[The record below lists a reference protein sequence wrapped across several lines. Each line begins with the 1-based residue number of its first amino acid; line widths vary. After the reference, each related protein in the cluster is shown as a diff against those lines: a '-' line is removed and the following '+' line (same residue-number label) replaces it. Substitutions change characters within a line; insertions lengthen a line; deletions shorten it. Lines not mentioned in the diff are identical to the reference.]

1 MSRVSENSSLHA
13 IKYSVGKTKSKVED
27 LQIKGS
33 NMKRMQKP
41 SDDPIGNVDL
51 LQIRSRNIDAQQYL
65 RNLNFAQTNLSFTE
79 TVLEEL
85 TEILT
90 KAKEL
95 AIGQASDI
103 YNPEVRQ
110 SVSKEIHQLR
120 LQALSLANK
129 RMGNRYLFAGQK
141 LLTKPFDSE
150 GKYLGDKNKIHIEI
164 NKDVFIPINI
174 TGAELFFDKEA
185 RPSSKLALP
194 DAASQLP
201 TNPNQL
207 EDPVALNRTPASANQ
222 LGEVNSVRSSIF
234 DELASLENALLTN
247 NPDIVQN
254 LLEQLDRSIDRV
266 IAHRTQVGALSNNI
280 NNAENN
286 IEKQKLLNEE
296 FKTKVEDAD
305 VTELFSNLQKEQ
317 NILKATYQASG
328 TLMNQQLMDFLR

>member
-1 MSRVSENSSLHA
+1 MTRVSENSSIHA
-13 IKYSVGKTKSKVED
+13 INHSVGKSKSKVED
-27 LQIKGS
+27 LQIRGS
-33 NMKRMQKP
+33 TMKRIAKP

-51 LQIRSRNIDAQQYL
+51 LQIRSQNIDAQQYL
-65 RNLNFAQTNLSFTE
+65 RNVSFAQTNLSFTE
-79 TVLEEL
+79 NVLEEM
-85 TEILT
+85 TDILT

-110 SVSKEIHQLR
+110 SVAKEIHQLR
-120 LQALSLANK
+120 MQALSLANK
-129 RMGNRYLFAGQK
+129 RNGNRYIFAGQK
-141 LLTKPFDSE
+141 LLTKPFDNE

-164 NKDVFIPINI
+164 NKDVFIPINV

-185 RPSSKLALP
+185 RPSSKLTLP
-194 DAASQLP
+194 DDPAKLP
-201 TNPNQL
+201 TQQID
-207 EDPVALNRTPASANQ
+207 DPVSLNRSPASVAPAT
-222 LGEVNSVRSSIF
+222 EVNNVRSSIF

-266 IAHRTQVGALSNNI
+266 IAHRTNVGALANNI

-296 FKTKVEDAD
+296 YKTKVEDAD
-305 VTELFSNLQKEQ
+305 VAELMSNLQKEQ
-317 NILKATYQASG
+317 AVLKATYQASG
-328 TLMNQQLMDFLR
+328 TLMNQKLMDFLR

>member
-1 MSRVSENSSLHA
+1 MTRVSENSSIHA
-13 IKYSVGKTKSKVED
+13 IKYSVGKTKGKVED

-51 LQIRSRNIDAQQYL
+51 LQIRSKNIDAQQYL
-65 RNLNFAQTNLSFTE
+65 RNINFAQTNLGFTE

-85 TEILT
+85 TDILS

-141 LLTKPFDSE
+141 LLSKPFNNE
-150 GKYLGDKNKIHIEI
+150 GQYQGDQNKIFIEI

-174 TGAELFFDKEA
+174 TGAELFFDKESQPNS
-185 RPSSKLALP
+185 RLVLP
-194 DAASQLP
+194 DKPGEIPHQEEIKVP
-201 TNPNQL
+201 
-207 EDPVALNRTPASANQ
+207 NRTIASDAGVG
-222 LGEVNSVRSSIF
+222 GESIRSSVF

-280 NNAENN
+280 SNAENN
-286 IEKQKLLNEE
+286 IEKMKLLNEE
-296 FKTKVEDAD
+296 YKTKVEDAD
-305 VTELFSNLQKEQ
+305 VAELFSNLQKEQ
-317 NILKATYQASG
+317 SILKATYQASG

>member
-1 MSRVSENSSLHA
+1 MTRVSENSSIHA
-13 IKYSVGKTKSKVED
+13 IQHSVGKSKSKVED
-27 LQIKGS
+27 LQIRGS
-33 NMKRMQKP
+33 TMKRIGKP

-51 LQIRSRNIDAQQYL
+51 LQIRSQNIDAQQYL
-65 RNLNFAQTNLSFTE
+65 RNVSFAQTNLSFTE
-79 TVLEEL
+79 NVLEEM
-85 TEILT
+85 TDILT

-95 AIGQASDI
+95 AIGQSSDI

-110 SVSKEIHQLR
+110 SVAKEIHQLR
-120 LQALSLANK
+120 MQALSLANK
-129 RMGNRYLFAGQK
+129 RNGNRYIFAGQK
-141 LLTKPFDSE
+141 LLTKPFDTE
-150 GKYLGDKNKIHIEI
+150 GNYLGDKNKIHIEI

-185 RPSSKLALP
+185 RPSSKLTLP
-194 DAASQLP
+194 DAAAQLP
-201 TNPNQL
+201 ANPNQL
-207 EDPVALNRTPASANQ
+207 EDPVALNRTPASIAPT
-222 LGEVNSVRSSIF
+222 GENTSVRSSIF
-234 DELASLENALLTN
+234 DELSSLENALLTN

-266 IAHRTQVGALSNNI
+266 IAHRTQVGALANNI